1 MTGKNA
7 KPSTKAAIKADI
19 HNMINTL
26 AVAANNQL
34 LTTKNV
40 ETVGHK
46 PLTEKATYRK
56 QQGKLNWE
64 FLLSAKTY
72 DPRDYEIYKS
82 AVATLK
88 RLFPN
93 DEYTEREFATN
104 KSGDVYPSREALDA
118 AAKSSLVP
126 KPRVDTAVAK

>member
-34 LTTKNV
+34 LTTKNA
-40 ETVGHK
+40 ETVAHK

-56 QQGKLNWE
+56 HKGSPNWE
-64 FLLSAKTY
+64 FLLSAKTH
-72 DPRDYEIYKS
+72 DPRDYEIYKC
-82 AVATLK
+82 AVATIK

-93 DEYTEREFATN
+93 DEYTEREFVTN
-104 KSGDVYPSREALDA
+104 KSGDMYPSREALDA
-118 AAKSSLVP
+118 AAKASLAP
-126 KPRVDTAVAK
+126 KVVAK